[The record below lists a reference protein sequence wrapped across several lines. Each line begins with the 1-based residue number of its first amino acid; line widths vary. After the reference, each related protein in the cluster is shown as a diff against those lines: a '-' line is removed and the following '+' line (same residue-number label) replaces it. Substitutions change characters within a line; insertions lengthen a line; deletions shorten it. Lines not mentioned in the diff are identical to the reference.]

1 MKKIFRYITIFSL
14 AVSVTGCGSF
24 IEGFEEDPNNP
35 SGESVDVNN
44 MIQGVMLGDA
54 LLHEGEMA
62 RLAGMWTD
70 QFTGADRQYISL
82 NQYNATAGDFDSPWT
97 TIYYSTVT
105 QARIAQEKAEKELN
119 PKMMGIAQVIEAHAV
134 GTATALFGDV
144 PFSEVTKVEKPKFDS
159 QTEVYA
165 GVQKLLDN
173 AITNLKLNKGVIK
186 EGKDIYYDGNAQKWI
201 NLAYTLKARY
211 YMHTRNYDLAAAA
224 AAQGIDSPAGNMTVP
239 HKDTYYSVNVFY
251 SFLDLER
258 FGYMTAEEAFAPR
271 ILDPAQK
278 GTFAKN
284 RNNAKTDEVGRF
296 KYYYTGKIGTYDLNF
311 SNGAF
316 AFNQAYP
323 MVTYA
328 ENQLILAESNA
339 RRNNIQDAIDA
350 LNNRR
355 EALNK
360 IYGRPAVDAIP
371 ATPTEPE
378 VPAVPAYVPYK
389 TFTLAD
395 FTVGGIENPNGVSVQ
410 NALLDEIIEERYVTF
425 IGNIEAFNDARRT
438 NNRLGI
444 PIKGTASKLP
454 QRFLYPQSE
463 VNSNPNTPNPLPD
476 LFTPTPVNK

>member
-14 AVSVTGCGSF
+14 AVSVMGCESF

-82 NQYNATAGDFDSPWT
+82 NQYNATAGDFDSPWS

-105 QARIAQEKAEKELN
+105 QARIAQQKAEKELN
-119 PKMMGIAQVIEAHAV
+119 PKMLGIAQVLEAHAV

-144 PFSEVTKVEKPKFDS
+144 PFSEVTKVEKPKFDP
-159 QTEVYA
+159 QVEVYA

-173 AITNLKLNKGVIK
+173 AITNLKLNKGIVK
-186 EGKDIYYDGNAQKWI
+186 ADKDLYFGGDAQKWI
-201 NLAYTLKARY
+201 AVANTLKARY
-211 YMHTRNYDLAAAA
+211 YMHTKNYAQAEAA
-224 AAQGIDSPAGNMTVP
+224 AAQGIATPAGNMTVP

-284 RNNAKTDEVGRF
+284 RNNAKTNETGRF
-296 KYYYTGKIGTYDLNF
+296 KYYYTGKLGSYDLNF

-323 MVTYA
+323 MVTYG
-328 ENQLILAESNA
+328 ENQLIIAEA
-339 RRNNIQDAIDA
+339 RARQGNLTTAIDA
-350 LNNRR
+350 LNAYRAVLDAR
-355 EALNK
+355 
-360 IYGRPAVDAIP
+360 YGAGS
-371 ATPTEPE
+371 
-378 VPAVPAYVPYK
+378 YQPYLL
-389 TFTLAD
+389 TD
-395 FTVGGIENPNGVSVQ
+395 FAVGGIENTGTLSVQ
-410 NALLDEIIEERYVTF
+410 DALLNEIIEERYVTF

-463 VNSNPNTPNPLPD
+463 VNANPNTPNPLPD